1 MNDSFLNHAGK
12 RRTGDAAK
20 TDPVCR
26 AGRRGELLL
35 LTGVTI
41 CALAEKTA
49 WISLAWMIA
58 LSAAAAVISTV
69 WYGRLLMRIKNDGR
83 KAMLRFTLES
93 ILSFLVCV
101 VIDFDLKMQV
111 SFPWIPLR
119 ETNAADGIVI
129 FFLWGCFILISVVA
143 KICVFAA
150 IGTKKR

>member
-1 MNDSFLNHAGK
+1 M
-12 RRTGDAAK
+12 RRRRILYAA
-20 TDPVCR
+20 TDG
-26 AGRRGELLL
+26 AANWLLL
-35 LTGVTI
+35 AGVTI

-83 KAMLRFTLES
+83 KAMLCFTLES

-101 VIDFDLKMQV
+101 VIDFALKMQV
-111 SFPWIPLR
+111 SFPWISLR